1 MPTPRSIARSTLLSL
16 LWTCTSAQFCTNLKN
31 DTWAGFVDAVSGD
44 LDQTGFAVLCPF
56 EISGDGC
63 QGIEEYPEG
72 LRIKESESQALISCD
87 SFLFGYHQQSTEC
100 VIDCSGR
107 HFTVPESS
115 SLTLERIILSGA
127 TESSIKIEEG
137 GSVTIINS
145 IFKDNK
151 ANDGEGKGGAI
162 LGLAESAIHVYYSQ
176 FVRNTASYGGAVFG
190 GDFSYVEVIES
201 MFEENAASISGGA
214 FAEEGYSENRFETSS
229 FFKNEA
235 AFGGALYVKE
245 FSTSKSL
252 GNTFEDNLAIE
263 GGAIFSAGFTSV
275 VDSTFE
281 NNSAETVSFP
291 ND

>member
-1 MPTPRSIARSTLLSL
+1 M
-16 LWTCTSAQFCTNLKN
+16 
-31 DTWAGFVDAVSGD
+31 
-44 LDQTGFAVLCPF
+44 
-56 EISGDGC
+56 
-63 QGIEEYPEG
+63 
-72 LRIKESESQALISCD
+72 
-87 SFLFGYHQQSTEC
+87 SFHS
-100 VIDCSGR
+100 
-107 HFTVPESS
+107 
-115 SLTLERIILSGA
+115 
-127 TESSIKIEEG
+127 
-137 GSVTIINS
+137 
-145 IFKDNK
+145 NK

-162 LGLAESAIHVYYSQ
+162 LGLADSAIRVYYSQ
-176 FVRNTASYGGAVFG
+176 FVRNTASYGGAVFA

-201 MFEENAASISGGA
+201 MFEENAASISVSEGWQSKCLCRTHTFDSHIVSTVQGGA

-229 FFKNEA
+229 FIKNEA
-235 AFGGALYVKE
+235 AYGGALYVKE

>member
-72 LRIKESESQALISCD
+72 LRIKESESQVLISCD

-145 IFKDNK
+145 IFK
-151 ANDGEGKGGAI
+151 E
-162 LGLAESAIHVYYSQ
+162 
-176 FVRNTASYGGAVFG
+176 
-190 GDFSYVEVIES
+190 
-201 MFEENAASISGGA
+201 
-214 FAEEGYSENRFETSS
+214 
-229 FFKNEA
+229 
-235 AFGGALYVKE
+235 
-245 FSTSKSL
+245 
-252 GNTFEDNLAIE
+252 
-263 GGAIFSAGFTSV
+263 
-275 VDSTFE
+275 
-281 NNSAETVSFP
+281 
-291 ND
+291 